1 VNRRA
6 RACFRLDFRLALGW
20 FIALYAGMAA
30 GETLSL
36 AVSHGPV
43 SLSIYVAEA
52 EGLFDKE
59 GLTVKKLDCSSGRDC
74 FRLLA
79 EGSADVATA
88 AELVATLNSFSRPDL
103 AMIATISTSSHQIK
117 LVGRRSA
124 GIALPAD
131 LAGKRVGTVPGSSA
145 QYFLDSW
152 LLFHGIGA
160 QPKVIG
166 YTPDKLT
173 AALQQGAVD
182 AVAIWEPV
190 ASNTLS
196 LLRED
201 GLLLPNPRVYTQH
214 FGLITTKP
222 ALAAREAAL
231 LKLLRALVRAER
243 FIAEDPARAKQVLI
257 ARLGYS
263 HALAEVQLKEHD
275 FRIRLDQALV
285 STMSS
290 QSRWALRENHAH
302 PPAGAGGLASVI
314 QPSLLRKVAP
324 NAVTLVR

>member
-1 VNRRA
+1 VIGGLRGVLRIA
-6 RACFRLDFRLALGW
+6 AGLLVSLG
-20 FIALYAGMAA
+20 AGAAA
-30 GETLSL
+30 GETLRL

-43 SLSIYVAEA
+43 SLAVYVAEA
-52 EGLFDKE
+52 GGLFDTE
-59 GLTVKKLDCSSGRDC
+59 GLAVKQLDCKSGRDC
-74 FRLLA
+74 FRLMA
-79 EGSADVATA
+79 DGSADVATA
-88 AELVATLNSFSRPDL
+88 AELVATLNSFLRQDL

-124 GIALPAD
+124 GISLPAD

-152 LLFHGIGA
+152 LLFHNIDP
-160 QPKVIG
+160 QKIKVVG
-166 YTPDKLT
+166 SAPDQL
-173 AALQQGAVD
+173 AASLQQGAVD
-182 AVAIWEPV
+182 AVAIWEPA
-190 ASNTLS
+190 ASIALS
-196 LLRED
+196 ALAED
-201 GLLLPNPRVYTQH
+201 GLLLPNPPVYTQH
-214 FGLITTKP
+214 FGLITTQGTI
-222 ALAAREAAL
+222 ASREAAL

-243 FIAEDPARAKQVLI
+243 LIAEEPGRAKQVLM

-263 HALAEVQLKEHD
+263 AASAQAQLKEHD

-290 QSRWALRENHAH
+290 QSRWALREHYAK
-302 PPAGAGGLASVI
+302 PLTGMGGPAGVV

>member
-1 VNRRA
+1 MIGRLRLGLRA
-6 RACFRLDFRLALGW
+6 AMAL
-20 FIALYAGMAA
+20 FVALHAGVAA

-43 SLSIYVAEA
+43 SLAIYVAEA
-52 EGLFDKE
+52 GGLFEME
-59 GLTVKKLDCSSGRDC
+59 GLTVKQLDCNSGRDC
-74 FRLLA
+74 FRLMA

-88 AELVATLNSFSRPDL
+88 AELVATLNSFSRQDL
-103 AMIATISTSSHQIK
+103 ALIASISTSSHQIK
-117 LVGRRSA
+117 LVARRSA
-124 GIALPAD
+124 GITLPAH
-131 LAGKRVGTVPGSSA
+131 LVGKRVGTVLGSSA

-152 LLFHGIGA
+152 LLFHDIDP
-160 QPKVIG
+160 QQTKVVG
-166 YTPDKLT
+166 FAADQLT
-173 AALQQGAVD
+173 ASLQRGAVD

-190 ASNTLS
+190 ASNALS
-196 LLRED
+196 ALGED

-214 FGLITTKP
+214 FGLLTTQGTV
-222 ALAAREAAL
+222 ASREAAL
-231 LKLLRALVRAER
+231 LKLLRALLRAER
-243 FIAEDPARAKQVLI
+243 LIADEPERAKQVLM

-263 HALAEVQLKEHD
+263 AASAQAQLKEHD

-290 QSRWALRENHAH
+290 QSRWALREHHAK
-302 PPAGAGGLASVI
+302 PLTGMESPASPV

>member
-1 VNRRA
+1 MSGGVRRGLRVA
-6 RACFRLDFRLALGW
+6 TGLLV
-20 FIALYAGMAA
+20 ALYAGMVA
-30 GETLSL
+30 GETLSV

-43 SLSIYVAEA
+43 SLAIYVAEA
-52 EGLFDKE
+52 GGFFDTEGLAIKQ
-59 GLTVKKLDCSSGRDC
+59 LDCNSGRDC
-74 FRLLA
+74 FRLMA

-124 GIALPAD
+124 GIALPAH
-131 LAGKRVGTVPGSSA
+131 LAGKRVGTVLGSSA

-152 LLFHGIGA
+152 LLFHNIDPRQTKAVGF
-160 QPKVIG
+160 
-166 YTPDKLT
+166 
-173 AALQQGAVD
+173 AADQLAVSLKQGTVD

-190 ASNTLS
+190 ASNALAA
-196 LLRED
+196 LGED
-201 GLLLPNPRVYTQH
+201 GLLLPNPRVYTQN
-214 FGLITTKP
+214 FGLITTQGVV
-222 ALAAREAAL
+222 ASREAAL

-243 FIAEDPARAKQVLI
+243 LIADEPERARQVLM

-263 HALAEVQLKEHD
+263 AASAQAQLKEHD
-275 FRIRLDQALV
+275 FRVRLDQALV

-290 QSRWALRENHAH
+290 QSRWAVREGYATRQTGTDG
-302 PPAGAGGLASVI
+302 PASVV
-314 QPSLLRKVAP
+314 QPSLLLKVAP

>member
-1 VNRRA
+1 M
-6 RACFRLDFRLALGW
+6 RLHLRLAMGW
-20 FIALYAGMAA
+20 LIALYAGTAA

-43 SLSIYVAEA
+43 SLAIYVAEA
-52 EGLFDKE
+52 DGLFAKE
-59 GLTVKKLDCSSGRDC
+59 GLTVNKLDCNSGRDC
-74 FRLLA
+74 VRLLTD
-79 EGSADVATA
+79 GSAEVATA

-131 LAGKRVGTVPGSSA
+131 LAGKRVGTVLGSSA

-152 LLFHGIGA
+152 LLFHGVDPR
-160 QPKVIG
+160 PKVIG
-166 YTPDKLT
+166 YTPDQLT
-173 AALQQGAVD
+173 AALQQGDVD

-190 ASNTLS
+190 ASTALS
-196 LLRED
+196 SLRED

-214 FGLITTKP
+214 FGLITSK
-222 ALAAREAAL
+222 AAVASREAAL

-243 FIAEDPARAKQVLI
+243 LIAEDPAHAVQVLI
-257 ARLGYS
+257 AKMGYS
-263 HALAEVQLKEHD
+263 PAAAQAQLKEHD
-275 FRIRLDQALV
+275 FRVRLDQALA

-290 QSRWALRENHAH
+290 QSRWALRENYAK
-302 PPAGAGGLASVI
+302 PTAGAGGVASVL

-324 NAVTLVR
+324 EAVTLVR